1 MSTDLKNGSSVQLP
15 RLDLTGR
22 MLKRRQQTANAKD
35 PYDASRSFVEPA
47 QPLEVFRRRREDLD
61 SRLPPEREKR
71 VKFEIVEEIE
81 EGKAD
86 PGGGYNPYG
95 HTDQP

>member
-1 MSTDLKNGSSVQLP
+1 MSADRKDGSSAELP

-35 PYDASRSFVEPA
+35 PYDASRSFSEPD
-47 QPLEVFRRRREDLD
+47 QPLEIFRRRREDSD
-61 SRLPPEREKR
+61 PSLPREAEKR
-71 VKFEIVEEIE
+71 VKFEIVEDIE
-81 EGKAD
+81 DGEAD

-95 HTDQP
+95 HNK

>member
-1 MSTDLKNGSSVQLP
+1 MSNDMKEGSSVNLP

-35 PYDASRSFVEPA
+35 PYDAARSFCEPDE
-47 QPLEVFRRRREDLD
+47 PMEIFRRRRADRD
-61 SRLPPEREKR
+61 PSLPPEAEKR
-71 VKFEIVEEIE
+71 VKFEIVEEIA
-81 EGKAD
+81 EGEAD

-95 HTDQP
+95 HNK

>member
-1 MSTDLKNGSSVQLP
+1 MSHNTKNESSVELP

-35 PYDASRSFVEPA
+35 PYDASRFFVEPEH
-47 QPLEVFRRRREDLD
+47 PLEVFRRRRQDLD
-61 SRLPPEREKR
+61 AKLLPEREKR
-71 VKFEIVEEIE
+71 VKFEIVEDIA

-95 HTDQP
+95 HTE

>member
-1 MSTDLKNGSSVQLP
+1 MSNDMKEGSSTELP

-35 PYDASRSFVEPA
+35 PYDASRSFSEPD
-47 QPLEVFRRRREDLD
+47 QPLELFRRRREDRD
-61 SRLPPEREKR
+61 PSVPPEREKR
-71 VKFEIVEEIE
+71 VKFEIVQDVA
-81 EGKAD
+81 EGEAD

-95 HTDQP
+95 HNK